1 VNSMEMIGRARSLQQ
16 AGRPA
21 DAALLL
27 RQAVAWAP
35 ALAEAHHHLALVL
48 QPVAAVS
55 LLERLIGRAV
65 RCAPDQAE
73 ARANLA
79 LALCDQRR
87 HDSAAASARWAVVL
101 NPAYANG
108 HAVLG
113 RVLKEQGRLKEAAVC
128 LRRVV
133 LLQPGAVFGWVNLG
147 DALDEMGE
155 VDEAL
160 ACVRSALLV
169 DPAAAPAWNNL
180 GHLLQGW
187 GEAGTAGPLRRAIR
201 LRPDYAAAHLNL
213 GMDLL
218 RQGRLEEGWRE
229 FEWWRATAP
238 VLPGWKGA
246 PQARWA
252 GQDLRGKTLLL
263 RGEQGLGDMIQFA
276 RYATVFARAGARV
289 VLEMHPPL
297 TRLLATLPGV
307 AQTVAMGS
315 PPPPHDYHL
324 PMMSVPG
331 LLGTRLDT
339 IPADIPYLSA
349 DPAAVE
355 MWRDR
360 LSALPGRKVG
370 LVWAGNPRA
379 NDPAAHLVD
388 RRRSLALA
396 RLRPLLE
403 RPGFSFVSLQKG
415 APAAQIG
422 DLPPTLR
429 PFDAMG
435 EVRDFA
441 DTAALCA
448 ALDLV
453 ITVDTSVAHLAGALG
468 RPVWILS
475 RHDGCWRW
483 LLDRD
488 DSPWYPTARL
498 FRQRARGDWD
508 EMVARVVKALESLRL
523 RDTPSR

>member
-1 VNSMEMIGRARSLQQ
+1 MEMIGRARSLQQ

-87 HDSAAASARWAVVL
+87 HDAAAVSARWAVVL

-108 HAVLG
+108 HANLG
-113 RVLKEQGRLKEAAVC
+113 RVLKEQARLPEAVAC
-128 LRRVV
+128 LRRAV

-147 DALDEMGE
+147 DALDEAGE
-155 VDEAL
+155 MDAAF

-169 DPAAAPAWNNL
+169 DPAAAQAWNNL
-180 GHLLQGW
+180 GHLLQGR
-187 GEAGTAGPLRRAIR
+187 GATEPLRRAIR
-201 LRPDYAAAHLNL
+201 LNPGYAAAHLNL

-218 RQGRLEEGWRE
+218 RQRQFEEGWRE
-229 FEWWRATAP
+229 FDWWRATAP

-276 RYATVFARAGARV
+276 RYATLFAHAGARV
-289 VLEMHPPL
+289 VLEIHPPL
-297 TRLLATLPGV
+297 TRLLATIPGV
-307 AQTVAMGS
+307 AQTVALGS

-324 PMMSVPG
+324 QIMSVPG

-339 IPADIPYLSA
+339 IPAEIPYLFA

-355 MWRDR
+355 AWRER

-370 LVWAGNPRA
+370 LVWGGNPRA

-396 RLRPLLE
+396 KLRPVLE
-403 RPGFSFVSLQKG
+403 KPGFSFVSLQKG

-422 DLPPTLR
+422 GLAF
-429 PFDAMG
+429 FDAMD
-435 EVRDFA
+435 EVKDFA

-448 ALDLV
+448 NLDLV
-453 ITVDTSVAHLAGALG
+453 ISVDTSVAHLAGALG
-468 RPVWILS
+468 KPVWILS

-483 LLDRD
+483 MLDRD

-498 FRQRARGDWD
+498 FRQAIPGDWD
-508 EMVARVVKALESLRL
+508 EVVSRVAQALESF
-523 RDTPSR
+523 DPA